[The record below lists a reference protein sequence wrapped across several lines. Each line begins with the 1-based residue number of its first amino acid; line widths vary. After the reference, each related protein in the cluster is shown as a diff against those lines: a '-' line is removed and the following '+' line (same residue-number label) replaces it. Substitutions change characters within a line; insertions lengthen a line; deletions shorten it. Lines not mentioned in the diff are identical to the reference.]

1 MGRNRWH
8 LGPEGENHRL
18 PVGSGMMEPAAAAD
32 QGAMISQL
40 GGRRSRRVALNHSE
54 FIIGGDGGDG
64 GNGNSFLIMSRR
76 PAQGGAGWGG
86 RRCRGYW

>member
-1 MGRNRWH
+1 
-8 LGPEGENHRL
+8 
-18 PVGSGMMEPAAAAD
+18 MEPAAAAD

-76 PAQGGAGWGG
+76 PAQGGRDGEEDGAAAIGEG
-86 RRCRGYW
+86 RGK